1 MLIFLASLLFQRK
14 VKENY
19 FRSEVRMC
27 QGNLPI
33 ELGEKRCIFFLRNAE
48 GVIPTFSTLQEAEES
63 MPAFLEFGVLNGH
76 TLLMLEQIT
85 LHVRMIVVVVAVVL
99 LFSALPLVP
108 CHDVCLVHFNIDY

>member
-1 MLIFLASLLFQRK
+1 
-14 VKENY
+14 
-19 FRSEVRMC
+19 MC

-85 LHVRMIVVVVAVVL
+85 LHVRMIVVVVVAVV
-99 LFSALPLVP
+99 FVVFGVAIGAMP
-108 CHDVCLVHFNIDY
+108 